1 MCLIGLDATQSNRC
15 NEKQIHPNASFLCG
29 FCRIPMSYLP
39 VILCVVFGFALCWS
53 AIPLIRK
60 SALGSARADRDA
72 DFHHTRQMP
81 VPRLG
86 GLALVTTFVFLAAAL
101 SIFIPAVATPLTI
114 RIAIVAGAL
123 AMFGVGFCD
132 DLRPLGARVKLTAQF
147 AIASAVYLGGVHI
160 EVFRNPFTQI
170 EYPLG
175 LIGFVATVFWLVGL
189 TNLINLIDGLDG
201 LAGGIAFMLMCLLA
215 NVGLGVE
222 STFNA
227 LLAAGMAGASLGF
240 LYYNFPPA
248 RIYMGDGGAY
258 LLGFLIGILSILNS
272 RKGSVAAALIA
283 PLFALALPILDVCLA
298 LLRRGLKGLPLFR
311 PDRKHIHHRLIDFG
325 FSRQRTVLVLYAISC
340 FCLLLAFAA
349 FWLHGQLTPLLLGSL
364 FLVLIAAGRS
374 FGFIKNWFGLFA
386 RLTRSLQLR
395 EETRYALTLARWLEM
410 EADRRD
416 SVYELWQDYQ
426 FVVKKLGFSEVKV
439 TLPDGANTWRA
450 AGPPHPSA
458 QLQRTRHET
467 PSGAMIDF
475 AAEQTVMSDSLFELL
490 AELAAET
497 WHKAAARWQKRNNAP
512 LRFVSVAS
520 ADTATFKRKLSR
532 LYAPPRT
539 AWWEQDR
546 GLAQTG

>member
-1 MCLIGLDATQSNRC
+1 
-15 NEKQIHPNASFLCG
+15 
-29 FCRIPMSYLP
+29 MSYFP
-39 VILCVVFGFALCWS
+39 VILCVAFGFALCWS
-53 AIPLIRK
+53 AIPVIRRF
-60 SALGSARADRDA
+60 ALGSAERNGE
-72 DFHHTRQMP
+72 FHHTRQTP

-86 GLALVTTFVFLAAAL
+86 GLALVLTFVFLAAAL
-101 SIFIPAVATPLTI
+101 SVFIPPITTPLTL
-114 RIAIVAGAL
+114 RIVVLAGAL
-123 AMFGVGFCD
+123 AMFGLGFCD
-132 DLRPLGARVKLTAQF
+132 DLRPLGARVKLAAQF
-147 AIASAVYLGGVHI
+147 AIATGVYLGGVHI
-160 EVFRNPFTQI
+160 EVFRNPFTQT
-170 EYPLG
+170 EYALG
-175 LIGFVATVFWLVGL
+175 LLGFVSTVFWLVAL

-222 STFNA
+222 ATFNG
-227 LLAAGMAGASLGF
+227 LLAAGMAGALLGF

-311 PDRKHIHHRLIDFG
+311 PDRKHIHHRLIDLG
-325 FSRQRTVLVLYAISC
+325 LSRQRTVLVLYAISC

-349 FWLHGQLTPLLLGSL
+349 FWLHGQLVHLLLGSL
-364 FLVLIAAGRS
+364 FLVLIGAGRS

-410 EADRRD
+410 EADRRN

-439 TLPDGANTWRA
+439 TLSDGANTWRVA
-450 AGPPHPSA
+450 RASNATG
-458 QLQRTRHET
+458 QLQRTRHQT

-475 AAEQTVMSDSLFELL
+475 AAEHAVMSDSLFELL

-520 ADTATFKRKLSR
+520 PDTAYFKRKLSR
-532 LYAPPRT
+532 PYAPAT
-539 AWWEQDR
+539 APWWEHDR